1 MSECLPPPGRRCG
14 LHLAVAFSPAARVTR
29 CACGTFHVHLT
40 RQRVTLKMHLEELRH
55 LGNALSAA
63 ARAVDHAEDP
73 DALDVDAPPTITRTS
88 GPLN

>member
-1 MSECLPPPGRRCG
+1 M
-14 LHLAVAFSPAARVTR
+14 
-29 CACGTFHVHLT
+29 
-40 RQRVTLKMHLEELRH
+40 TLKMHLEELRH

-88 GPLN
+88 GPQN